1 MRFTMRRRPGRTYGV
16 LGLVAVVAFGALGP
30 AGARAEERRE
40 RPARPGDVVSAEPA
54 GFGLLPGLLTQ
65 KTDGWRITYR
75 STGATGKAN
84 VVSGAVIVPK
94 DGRKGP
100 RPLVVF
106 APGTV
111 GLADKCASSKGRLS
125 AVSLLFDRGLRR
137 GWGFVMTDYEGLGTK
152 GDHTYLVGRSEGQA
166 VLDAVRAAQRLPQAR
181 KSGLTERSDV
191 GIVGYSQGGH
201 AAAWAAELHHTY
213 APELKLRGTAAGGVP
228 ADLGKAFAYNDGK
241 GGAGFAMMA
250 AVGHDAAYPGL
261 GLERSL
267 TKEGRRLAGLAR
279 TSCSG
284 DILAAMKGRQMHT
297 LVDPK
302 AAPGGRLFE
311 RADWRARLTA
321 SDPGRTVPDHPV
333 LLFQGTSDEL
343 IPYEDVVR
351 LHRTWSRTNPEVTFR
366 KVPFGTHAST
376 VLFAVGPVMKWMT
389 QRLG

>member
-1 MRFTMRRRPGRTYGV
+1 MA
-16 LGLVAVVAFGALGP
+16 LAGALALGAGAP
-30 AGARAEERRE
+30 AGSAQE
-40 RPARPGDVVSAEPA
+40 RPAARPGDVVSAEPA
-54 GFGLLPGLLTQ
+54 AYGLLPGLLTK
-65 KTDGWRITYR
+65 KTEGWRITYR
-75 STGATGKAN
+75 STGATGKSN

-111 GLADKCASSKGRLS
+111 GIADKCASSKGRLS
-125 AVSLLFDRGLRR
+125 AVSLLFDRGLRK
-137 GWGFVMTDYEGLGTK
+137 GWGFVMTDYEGLGTP

-166 VLDAVRAAQRLPQAR
+166 VLDAARAAQRLPEAR
-181 KSGLTERSDV
+181 KLGVNERSDV

-201 AAAWAAELHHTY
+201 AAAWAAELHRPY
-213 APELKLRGTAAGGVP
+213 APELKVRGTAAGGVP
-228 ADLGKAFAYNDGK
+228 ANLQRAFAHNDGK

-261 GLERSL
+261 GLDRAL
-267 TKEGRRLAGLAR
+267 TKEGRRLAKLTR
-279 TSCSG
+279 SSCSG
-284 DILAAMKGRQMHT
+284 EILDAMEGRRMQT
-297 LVDPK
+297 LVSPK

-321 SDPGRTVPDHPV
+321 SDPGRAVPDHPV

-343 IPYEDVVR
+343 IPYEDAVR
-351 LHRTWSRTNPEVTFR
+351 LHRTWSRTNPDVTLH
-366 KVPFGTHAST
+366 KVPFGTHGST

-389 QRLG
+389 QRLVQGPA